1 MGNSRR
7 LNKYEKEVGG
17 VTLVLRQGWASAC
30 HRKPVNKFGQEISG
44 KQDIV
49 PSPFLAGSDFWRLFL
64 SSTYIHTTYYST
76 TYLPYSME
84 NWVSLSLSRALQLWK
99 KQHENL

>member
-30 HRKPVNKFGQEISG
+30 HRKPVNKFGQENSG
-44 KQDIV
+44 EQDFV
-49 PSPFLAGSDFWRLFL
+49 QPLFWREVIFGDHL
-64 SSTYIHTTYYST
+64 SCHLLRT
-76 TYLPYSME
+76 LR
-84 NWVSLSLSRALQLWK
+84 SLSHRALLLAEG